1 MMGSL
6 NGVNSLGRT
15 VAALAAIP
23 LYAAIGLRGV
33 LAISLTAL
41 AVAALA
47 FWSVKL
53 DERPRRIEA
62 LATE

>member
-15 VAALAAIP
+15 IAALAAIP
-23 LYAAIGLRGV
+23 LYAAIGLTGV
-33 LAISLTAL
+33 LAISLLAL
-41 AVAALA
+41 AVAAIA

-53 DERPRRIEA
+53 DERPRRIEMA
-62 LATE
+62 PAD